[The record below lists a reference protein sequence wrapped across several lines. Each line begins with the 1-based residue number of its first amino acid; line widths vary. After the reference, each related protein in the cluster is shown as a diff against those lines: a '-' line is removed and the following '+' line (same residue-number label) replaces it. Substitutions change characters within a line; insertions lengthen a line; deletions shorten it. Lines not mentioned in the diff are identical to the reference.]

1 MKYIIF
7 LFLILE
13 TLQKSDVY
21 FTKNITSSKMVEMLK
36 KLNISLTGK
45 VGLKIHSGEPGGLY
59 FLKPDF
65 LQEIYDYTK
74 GDFLEC
80 NTAYESVRSNTVTH
94 KNLLQ
99 QNGWTDKG
107 RNIVIMDENP
117 EDDFQLDIKKY
128 EMIKEN
134 YVGGHLKEYDSCVVL
149 SHFKGHQMGGFGG
162 ALKQLSIG
170 FASQKGKTW
179 IHTAGQY
186 TEWSH
191 AMKDAA
197 NQENFTAAM
206 ADAASS
212 IVDYFKNKGQ
222 IAFIT
227 VMANISLSCDCA
239 GASAPAPRIKDIG
252 ILSSTDPV
260 AIDRAAL
267 DLVKKN
273 TDTGTNDLFSQI
285 DRLKGENTV
294 NVAAKL
300 GIGSLEYNLINV
312 DDEDEKE
319 NVLGDKDDNFTRIR
333 NEGANIIYNTNLF
346 LIILLFLF

>member
-1 MKYIIF
+1 
-7 LFLILE
+7 
-13 TLQKSDVY
+13 
-21 FTKNITSSKMVEMLK
+21 
-36 KLNISLTGK
+36 
-45 VGLKIHSGEPGGLY
+45 
-59 FLKPDF
+59 
-65 LQEIYDYTK
+65 
-74 GDFLEC
+74 
-80 NTAYESVRSNTVTH
+80 
-94 KNLLQ
+94 
-99 QNGWTDKG
+99 
-107 RNIVIMDENP
+107 MDENP
-117 EDDFQLDIKKY
+117 EDDFQLNITKY

-149 SHFKGHQMGGFGG
+149 SHFKGHQMGGFGL

-170 FASQKGKTW
+170 FSSQKGKTW

-267 DLVKKN
+267 DLVKKI
-273 TDTGTNDLFSQI
+273 LILVLMIYFLKLI
-285 DRLKGENTV
+285 D
-294 NVAAKL
+294 
-300 GIGSLEYNLINV
+300 
-312 DDEDEKE
+312 
-319 NVLGDKDDNFTRIR
+319 
-333 NEGANIIYNTNLF
+333 
-346 LIILLFLF
+346 

>member
-212 IVDYFKNKGQ
+212 IVDYFRNKGQ

-273 TDTGTNDLFSQI
+273 IDTGTNDLFSQI

-312 DDEDEKE
+312 DDENQIED
-319 NVLGDKDDNFTRIR
+319 VVDDKDDNPTRIR

>member
-80 NTAYESVRSNTVTH
+80 NTAYQSVRSNTTTH

>member
-36 KLNISLTGK
+36 KLNISLKGK

-117 EDDFQLDIKKY
+117 EDDFQLYIKKY

-212 IVDYFKNKGQ
+212 IVDYFRNKGQ

-312 DDEDEKE
+312 DDEDKNED
-319 NVLGDKDDNFTRIR
+319 VVDDKDDNPTRIR

>member
-36 KLNISLTGK
+36 KLNISLKGK

-80 NTAYESVRSNTVTH
+80 NTAYQSVRSNTTTH

-212 IVDYFKNKGQ
+212 IVDYFRNKGQ

>member
-1 MKYIIF
+1 
-7 LFLILE
+7 
-13 TLQKSDVY
+13 
-21 FTKNITSSKMVEMLK
+21 
-36 KLNISLTGK
+36 
-45 VGLKIHSGEPGGLY
+45 
-59 FLKPDF
+59 
-65 LQEIYDYTK
+65 
-74 GDFLEC
+74 
-80 NTAYESVRSNTVTH
+80 
-94 KNLLQ
+94 
-99 QNGWTDKG
+99 
-107 RNIVIMDENP
+107 MDENP
-117 EDDFQLDIKKY
+117 EDDFQLNITKY

-179 IHTAGQY
+179 IHTAGKY

-191 AMKDAA
+191 AMRDAA

-212 IVDYFKNKGQ
+212 IVDYFRNKGQ

-227 VMANISLSCDCA
+227 VLANISKSCDCA

-267 DLVKKN
+267 DLLKKN
-273 TDTGTNDLFSQI
+273 VDTGTNDLFSQI
-285 DRLKGENTV
+285 NRLKGENTI
-294 NVAAKL
+294 NIAAKL
-300 GIGSLEYNLINV
+300 GLGSLEYNLINV
-312 DDEDEKE
+312 DDEPEQDVAQTQKQEMEQTQKQEIEQTQKQETELNQTKE
-319 NVLGDKDDNFTRIR
+319 EDVDSKDNNFTYFR
-333 NEGANIIYNTNLF
+333 NEGTNIIYNLNLF

>member
-36 KLNISLTGK
+36 KLNISLKGK

-80 NTAYESVRSNTVTH
+80 NTAYQSVRSNTTTH

-212 IVDYFKNKGQ
+212 IVDYFRNKGQ

-312 DDEDEKE
+312 DDEDKNED
-319 NVLGDKDDNFTRIR
+319 VVDDKDDNPTRIR

>member
-1 MKYIIF
+1 
-7 LFLILE
+7 
-13 TLQKSDVY
+13 
-21 FTKNITSSKMVEMLK
+21 
-36 KLNISLTGK
+36 
-45 VGLKIHSGEPGGLY
+45 
-59 FLKPDF
+59 
-65 LQEIYDYTK
+65 
-74 GDFLEC
+74 
-80 NTAYESVRSNTVTH
+80 
-94 KNLLQ
+94 
-99 QNGWTDKG
+99 
-107 RNIVIMDENP
+107 
-117 EDDFQLDIKKY
+117 
-128 EMIKEN
+128 MIKEN

-212 IVDYFKNKGQ
+212 IVDYFRNKGQ
-222 IAFIT
+222 IAFII

-273 TDTGTNDLFSQI
+273 IDTGTNDLFSQI

>member
-36 KLNISLTGK
+36 KLNISLKGK

-80 NTAYESVRSNTVTH
+80 NTAYQSVRSNTTTH

-212 IVDYFKNKGQ
+212 IVDYFRNKGQ

-273 TDTGTNDLFSQI
+273 IDTGTNDLFSQI